1 MGNDNQVVLVTG
13 TSSGL
18 GAAISN
24 ALLEKRW
31 KVIGISRRSVDLGS
45 SLYTHIQLDLADIQQ
60 LAEIARNALVPT
72 LTDQKW
78 HRVGLVNNA
87 GTVGALRPLEDI
99 DYPGWERAFAVNA
112 IAPIY
117 LMGLFVR
124 ETPAATVLRIV
135 NISTGAAVQPFPGLS
150 DYGSSKAAL
159 RHAGMTLAAELE
171 SAEHPGGPRLN
182 ASIMSYSPGVVDT
195 SMQETARSTGHPW
208 FKIFEGLHAQG
219 QLNPP
224 EMPARDVVEF
234 LAGNSKELFV
244 EKRFGTT
251 S

>member
-31 KVIGISRRSVDLGS
+31 KVIGISRRS
-45 SLYTHIQLDLADIQQ
+45 
-60 LAEIARNALVPT
+60 
-72 LTDQKW
+72 
-78 HRVGLVNNA
+78 
-87 GTVGALRPLEDI
+87 
-99 DYPGWERAFAVNA
+99 
-112 IAPIY
+112 
-117 LMGLFVR
+117 
-124 ETPAATVLRIV
+124 
-135 NISTGAAVQPFPGLS
+135 
-150 DYGSSKAAL
+150 KAAL

-182 ASIMSYSPGVVDT
+182 ASIMGYSPGVVDT

-208 FKIFEGLHAQG
+208 FKIFEDLHARG